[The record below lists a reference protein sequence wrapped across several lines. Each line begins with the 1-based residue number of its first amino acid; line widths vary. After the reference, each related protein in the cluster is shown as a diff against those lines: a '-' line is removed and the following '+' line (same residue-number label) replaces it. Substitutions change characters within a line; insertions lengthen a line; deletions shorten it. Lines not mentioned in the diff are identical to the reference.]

1 MDDHKDLVA
10 ISDMIS
16 AAEDEGLT
24 VEVVWSFAQ
33 DIAAKEYTDENVIKA
48 CNYALSEWDI

>member
-16 AAEDEGLT
+16 AAENEGLT

-33 DIAAKEYTDENVIKA
+33 DIANKEYTDGNVIKA
-48 CNYALSEWDI
+48 CNYALSEWDV